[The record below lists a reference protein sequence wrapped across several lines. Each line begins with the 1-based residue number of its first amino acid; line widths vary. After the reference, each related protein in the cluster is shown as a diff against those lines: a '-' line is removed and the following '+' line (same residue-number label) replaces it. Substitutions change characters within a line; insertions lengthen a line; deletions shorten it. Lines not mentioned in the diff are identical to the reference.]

1 LEVAVIASNLF
12 RRQFLRLAAGT
23 AALTAVSRVALAE
36 AWPKR
41 PITLVVPFGAGG
53 PTDTIGRIIAERLG
67 RALGGT
73 VVVANVGGAAGSI
86 GVEKVA
92 QAAGDGYTLGIG
104 HWGTHAVNSL
114 VYPLKYDVLH
124 DLVPISLLA
133 SNPYFILSK
142 IGLPASDLK
151 GLIAWLKLNGRAA
164 MVASGGTGSAGYLIG
179 MRFTQATGAR
189 FDFVPYRGGS
199 GDAMK
204 DLVAGQ
210 IDLMF
215 DQAATALPQVRAGDI
230 RAYAVTAASR
240 LALAPDVPTVDEA
253 GLPGFHMAAW
263 HGLWAPKGTPP
274 NIIAKLH
281 AAIVTTL
288 ADSAIRERLT
298 GIGQEI
304 PPRAEQTPEALAARQ
319 KTEIEKWRPIL
330 KPAAAA
336 NH

>member
-1 LEVAVIASNLF
+1 MIATSPV
-12 RRQFLRLAAGT
+12 RRQFLRLAAAA
-23 AALTAVSRVALAE
+23 AALPAVSRVAMAE
-36 AWPKR
+36 TWPKR
-41 PITLVVPFGAGG
+41 SITMIVPFGAGG
-53 PTDTIGRIIAERLG
+53 PTDTIARIIAERLG

-92 QAAGDGYTLGIG
+92 QAAPDGYTLSIG

-114 VYPLKYDVLH
+114 LYPLKYDVLH

-133 SNPYFILSK
+133 SNAYLILSTTA
-142 IGLPASDLK
+142 LPATDLK
-151 GLIAWLKLNGRAA
+151 GLVAWLKLNGRTAT
-164 MVASGGTGSAGYLIG
+164 VASGGTGSAGYLIG

-189 FDFVPYRGGS
+189 FEFVPYRGGS

-215 DQAATALPQVRAGDI
+215 DQAATALPQVRAGSI

-240 LALAPDVPTVDEA
+240 LALAPDVPTADEA

-263 HGLWAPKGTPP
+263 HGLWAPKGTPSG
-274 NIIAKLH
+274 ILAKLH
-281 AAIVTTL
+281 AAVVSTL
-288 ADSAIRERLT
+288 ADSAVRERLT
-298 GIGQEI
+298 SIGQEI
-304 PPRAEQTPEALAARQ
+304 PPPARQTPEALAAQQ
-319 KTEIEKWRPIL
+319 KAEIEQWRPIL
-330 KPAAAA
+330 KAAAA
-336 NH
+336 PAH